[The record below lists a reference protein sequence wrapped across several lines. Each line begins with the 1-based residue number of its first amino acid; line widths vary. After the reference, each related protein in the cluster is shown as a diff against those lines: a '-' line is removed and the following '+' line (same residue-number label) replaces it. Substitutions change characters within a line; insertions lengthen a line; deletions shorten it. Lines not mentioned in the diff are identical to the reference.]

1 MEKFTLPLSSEITLS
16 GLKWE
21 IDNPKANLILVHGA
35 GEHVGRYNH
44 WAKLFN
50 HQLIN
55 VYGVDHYGHGNS
67 PGARGHL
74 TNYDLYLNEIKVLK
88 KMIDDQAD
96 GLPLLLYGH
105 SLGGN
110 IVLNWILEQ
119 EKSVDYVIAS
129 APWIKLKLVPPT
141 WKISLM
147 KWLSGILPALSQS
160 NELDPNWL
168 SRDKLVVERYIND
181 SLVHNK
187 ITLSAANI
195 LFQRAEILDTYDKQ
209 ISEKVLIIH
218 GLDDKITDA
227 AASQAFAARTGID
240 YHSVKGLYHELH
252 NEPEQI
258 EIFNYICNWLNKN
271 GL

>member
-1 MEKFTLPLSSEITLS
+1 MEKFNLPLSNEITLS

-21 IDNPKANLILVHGA
+21 VDKPKANLMLVHGA
-35 GEHVGRYNH
+35 GEHIGRYDH

-50 HQLIN
+50 DQQIN

-67 PGARGHL
+67 PGTRGHIA
-74 TNYDLYLNEIKVLK
+74 NYDLYLNEIQALK
-88 KMIDDQAD
+88 RMLAERAD
-96 GLPLLLYGH
+96 NLPVLLYGH

-110 IVLNWILEQ
+110 IVLHWIIEH
-119 EKSVDYVIAS
+119 EKSVDYVIVS
-129 APWIKLKLVPPT
+129 GPWIKLKLVPPP

-147 KWLSGILPALSQS
+147 KWLSGMLPALSQG

-168 SRDKLVVERYIND
+168 SRDKLVVNRYIND
-181 SLVHNK
+181 PLVHNK

-195 LFQRAEILDTYDKQ
+195 LFQRAEILDKYSKQLSDK
-209 ISEKVLIIH
+209 ILIIH

-227 AASQAFAARTGID
+227 SASKAFASRTGID
-240 YHSVKGLYHELH
+240 YYGAEGLFHELH

-271 GL
+271 EL

>member
-16 GLKWE
+16 GIKWE

-35 GEHVGRYNH
+35 GEHVGRYDH

-50 HQLIN
+50 NQLIN

-74 TNYDLYLNEIKVLK
+74 TNYDLYLNEIKALK
-88 KMIDDQAD
+88 KMIDNQSD
-96 GLPLLLYGH
+96 GIPLLLYGH

-110 IVLNWILEQ
+110 IVLTWILDQ
-119 EKSVDYVIAS
+119 EKSVDYVIVS
-129 APWIKLKLVPPT
+129 APWIRLKLVPPS

-181 SLVHNK
+181 PLVHNK

-195 LFQRAEILDTYDKQ
+195 LFQRAEILDTCSKQ
-209 ISEKVLIIH
+209 ISDKVLIIH

-227 AASQAFAARTGID
+227 AASEGFAARTDID
-240 YHSVKGLYHELH
+240 YHGVKGLYHELH

>member
-1 MEKFTLPLSSEITLS
+1 MEKFNLPLSNEITLS

-21 IDNPKANLILVHGA
+21 VDKPKANLMLVHGA
-35 GEHVGRYNH
+35 GEHIGRYDH

-50 HQLIN
+50 DQQIN

-67 PGARGHL
+67 PGTRGHIA
-74 TNYDLYLNEIKVLK
+74 NYDLYLNEIQALK
-88 KMIDDQAD
+88 RMLAERAD
-96 GLPLLLYGH
+96 NLPVLLYGH

-110 IVLNWILEQ
+110 IVLHWIIEH
-119 EKSVDYVIAS
+119 EKSVDYVIVS
-129 APWIKLKLVPPT
+129 GPWIKLKLVPPP

-147 KWLSGILPALSQS
+147 KWLSGMLPALSQG

-168 SRDKLVVERYIND
+168 SRDKLVVDRYIND
-181 SLVHNK
+181 PLVHNK

-195 LFQRAEILDTYDKQ
+195 LFQRAEILDKYSKQLSDK
-209 ISEKVLIIH
+209 ILIIH

-227 AASQAFAARTGID
+227 SASKAFASRTGID
-240 YHSVKGLYHELH
+240 YYGAEGLFHELH

-271 GL
+271 KL

>member
-74 TNYDLYLNEIKVLK
+74 TNYDLYLNEIKALK

-168 SRDKLVVERYIND
+168 SRDKLVVERYIKD
-181 SLVHNK
+181 PLVHNK

-195 LFQRAEILDTYDKQ
+195 LFQRAEILDNYNKQ
-209 ISEKVLIIH
+209 ISDKVLIIH

>member
-1 MEKFTLPLSSEITLS
+1 MEKFTLPLSKEITLS

-21 IDNPKANLILVHGA
+21 VDNPKANLMLVHGA
-35 GEHVGRYNH
+35 GEHIGRYDY

-50 HQLIN
+50 NQQIN

-67 PGARGHL
+67 PGERGHL
-74 TNYDLYLNEIKVLK
+74 TNYDLYLNEIKALK
-88 KMIDDQAD
+88 KMLDERDDRK
-96 GLPLLLYGH
+96 PLLLYGH

-110 IVLNWILEQ
+110 IVLNWVIEQ
-119 EKSVDYVIAS
+119 EKSVDFVIVS
-129 APWIKLKLVPPT
+129 APWIKLKLVPPS

-168 SRDKLVVERYIND
+168 SRDKLIVERYVND
-181 SLVHNK
+181 PLVHNK

-195 LFQRAEILDTYDKQ
+195 LFQRAEILNNYSRQ
-209 ISEKVLIIH
+209 ISDKVLIIH
-218 GLDDKITDA
+218 GLDDKITDP
-227 AASQAFAARTGID
+227 AASQAFAGRTGID
-240 YHSVKGLYHELH
+240 YYGVDGLFHELH

>member
-1 MEKFTLPLSSEITLS
+1 MEKFNLPLSNQIVLS

-21 IDNPKANLILVHGA
+21 IDNPKANLMLIHGA
-35 GEHVGRYNH
+35 GEHIGRYDH

-50 HQLIN
+50 DQQIN

-74 TNYDLYLNEIKVLK
+74 QNYELYLNEIKALK
-88 KMIDDQAD
+88 KMLDEQTDK
-96 GLPLLLYGH
+96 LPLLLYGH

-110 IVLNWILEQ
+110 IVLHWIIEHV
-119 EKSVDYVIAS
+119 KSVDYVIVS
-129 APWIKLKLVPPT
+129 APWIKLKLVPPP

-147 KWLSGILPALSQS
+147 RWLSGILPALSQS

-168 SRDKLVVERYIND
+168 SRDKLIVERYIND
-181 SLVHNK
+181 PLVHNK

-195 LFQRAEILDTYDKQ
+195 LFQRAEILDFYNKHISDK
-209 ISEKVLIIH
+209 ILIIH
-218 GLDDKITDA
+218 GLDDEITDA
-227 AASQAFAARTGID
+227 SASKAFALRTGID
-240 YHSVKGLYHELH
+240 YYGVEGLYHELH

>member
-1 MEKFTLPLSSEITLS
+1 MEKFNLPLSNEITLS

-21 IDNPKANLILVHGA
+21 VDKPKANLMLVHGA
-35 GEHVGRYNH
+35 GEHIGRYDH

-50 HQLIN
+50 DQQIN

-67 PGARGHL
+67 PGTRGHIA
-74 TNYDLYLNEIKVLK
+74 NYDLYLNEIQALK
-88 KMIDDQAD
+88 RMLDERDDN
-96 GLPLLLYGH
+96 LPVLLYGH

-110 IVLNWILEQ
+110 IVLHWIIEH
-119 EKSVDYVIAS
+119 EKSVDYVIVS
-129 APWIKLKLVPPT
+129 GPWIKLKLVPPP

-147 KWLSGILPALSQS
+147 KWLSGMLPALSQG

-168 SRDKLVVERYIND
+168 SRDKLVVNRYIND
-181 SLVHNK
+181 PLVHNK

-195 LFQRAEILDTYDKQ
+195 LFQRAEILDKYSKQLSDK
-209 ISEKVLIIH
+209 ILIIH

-227 AASQAFAARTGID
+227 YASKAFASRTGID
-240 YHSVKGLYHELH
+240 YYGAEGLFHELH

-271 GL
+271 EL

>member
-1 MEKFTLPLSSEITLS
+1 MEKFNLPLSNEITLS

-21 IDNPKANLILVHGA
+21 VDKPKANLMLVHGA
-35 GEHVGRYNH
+35 GEHIGRYDH

-50 HQLIN
+50 DQQIN

-67 PGARGHL
+67 PGTRGHIA
-74 TNYDLYLNEIKVLK
+74 NYDLYLNEIQALK
-88 KMIDDQAD
+88 RMLDERAD
-96 GLPLLLYGH
+96 NLPVLLYGH
-105 SLGGN
+105 
-110 IVLNWILEQ
+110 
-119 EKSVDYVIAS
+119 YVIVS
-129 APWIKLKLVPPT
+129 APWIKLKLVPPP

-147 KWLSGILPALSQS
+147 KWLSGMLPALSQG

-168 SRDKLVVERYIND
+168 SRDKLVVDRYIND
-181 SLVHNK
+181 PLVHNK

-195 LFQRAEILDTYDKQ
+195 LFQRAEILDKYSKQLSDK
-209 ISEKVLIIH
+209 ILIIH

-227 AASQAFAARTGID
+227 SASKAFASRTGID
-240 YHSVKGLYHELH
+240 YYGAEGLFHELH

-271 GL
+271 EL

>member
-1 MEKFTLPLSSEITLS
+1 MEKFNLPLSNQIVLS

-21 IDNPKANLILVHGA
+21 IDNPKANLMLIHGA
-35 GEHVGRYNH
+35 GEHIGRYDH

-50 HQLIN
+50 NQQIN

-74 TNYDLYLNEIKVLK
+74 QNYELYLNEIKALK
-88 KMIDDQAD
+88 KMLDEQTEK
-96 GLPLLLYGH
+96 LPLLLYGH

-110 IVLNWILEQ
+110 IVLHWIIEHV
-119 EKSVDYVIAS
+119 KSVDYVIVS

-147 KWLSGILPALSQS
+147 RWLSGILPALSQS

-168 SRDKLVVERYIND
+168 SRDKLIVERYIND
-181 SLVHNK
+181 PLVHNK

-195 LFQRAEILDTYDKQ
+195 LFQRAEILDHYNKHISDK
-209 ISEKVLIIH
+209 ILIIH
-218 GLDDKITDA
+218 GLDDEITDA
-227 AASQAFAARTGID
+227 SASKAFALRTGID
-240 YHSVKGLYHELH
+240 YYGVEGLYHELH

>member
-67 PGARGHL
+67 PGTRGHL
-74 TNYDLYLNEIKVLK
+74 TNYDLYLNEIKALK
-88 KMIDDQAD
+88 KMIDDQVD

-195 LFQRAEILDTYDKQ
+195 LFQRAEILDNYNKQ